1 MSIIGQG
8 RSAGGYAV
16 IQNSTLDGLLQH
28 GGVDLAGF
36 YLALKRFIDR
46 RQGPTSNQ
54 TMDWSIK
61 YFCTKFTMGQ
71 QRFYRLAEKLWQLGL
86 LDVEK
91 VISPDGWQNKYL
103 VHDYP
108 PYQGPLRLFRQGS
121 FKYRKGEGATF
132 GEDEEQGKEAPVAV
146 AAFRQETCAEVAG
159 AAGDDGSR
167 EGIAGAGIP
176 KSGIPESDIPK
187 ADIPAAGIPA
197 ADTLRK
203 NNVEEKDK
211 GEEKD
216 NGDEKPKG
224 WNPSVR
230 QSVYHHEPLG
240 QSKRPTDGRI
250 DFGNPRQVT
259 QYYAQKFGAT
269 ERQVILAIL
278 AVQAQL
284 DKGTVIMDTK
294 AYFEKTL
301 TQLLQEEDFRKH
313 FV

>member
-46 RQGPTSNQ
+46 RQAPGSHQ
-54 TMDWSIK
+54 TMEWSIK
-61 YFCTKFTMGQ
+61 YFCAKFTMGQ

-91 VISPDGWQNKYL
+91 TVSPEGWQNKYL

-108 PYQGPLRLFRQGS
+108 PYEGPLRPFRQGS

-132 GEDEEQGKEAPVAV
+132 GEDEEHGKEATATA
-146 AAFRQETCAEVAG
+146 AAFRQETCVEEVG
-159 AAGDDGSR
+159 AAGDAGGR
-167 EGIAGAGIP
+167 EGTAGAGIP
-176 KSGIPESDIPK
+176 ESGIPK

-203 NNVEEKDK
+203 DNGAEKDK

-216 NGDEKPKG
+216 NGDEKEKSG
-224 WNPSVR
+224 NPSVSP
-230 QSVYHHEPLG
+230 SVHHHEPPG
-240 QSKRPTDGRI
+240 QSRRPTDRRI
-250 DFGNPRQVT
+250 DFSDAEQVIKYYGERLGASRRQV
-259 QYYAQKFGAT
+259 
-269 ERQVILAIL
+269 VLAIL
-278 AVQAQL
+278 SVQAQR
-284 DKGTVIMDTK
+284 DKGAVILDHK

-301 TQLLQEEDFRKH
+301 TQLLQEEDFRRH